1 MLITF
6 TLSHIYCEVVKRVG
20 SNYVKMTTE
29 SEQKSVFPLFLST
42 LVAAD
47 QKAHLDVYVG

>member
-1 MLITF
+1 MLKI
-6 TLSHIYCEVVKRVG
+6 
-20 SNYVKMTTE
+20 KMTTE